1 MTAPEGSQAGPEV
14 ATVVRSAIQNLV
26 AARLGRGFVP
36 LAGLFAAGVVGAY
49 GAREGALAMAG
60 GAVLSA
66 ASMLTYGL
74 TVVDGTAG
82 PVSTLRKATALASS
96 VVPPVYGIFILGW
109 PGLQGLASA
118 TSVLGL
124 SIATLYVVL
133 GVWVLRSWLRV
144 VEVRRLA
151 QAMVSPHDVSGDSA

>member
-1 MTAPEGSQAGPEV
+1 M
-14 ATVVRSAIQNLV
+14 ATVVRSAIQDLV

-36 LAGLFAAGVVGAY
+36 LAGLFAAGVVGAF
-49 GAREGALAMAG
+49 GAGEGALVIAG

-66 ASMLTYGL
+66 ASMLAYGL
-74 TVVDGTAG
+74 TVVDATTRPVGTG
-82 PVSTLRKATALASS
+82 RKATALASS
-96 VVPPVYGIFILGW
+96 FVPSIYGIFILGW

-118 TSVLGL
+118 ASVLGL

-151 QAMVSPHDVSGDSA
+151 RAMVSPHDVSGDSA